1 MVFMGCEKGSFS
13 VTATAGGKQE
23 KTAAD
28 STALISTEDQEG
40 TTAERQMNAEGENAE
55 SCVSIGDKGGALAEA
70 KRNRDIAEQKRAGAI
85 SLKRSRGET
94 LEFIEITGTET
105 VDIYVGPEKKLFR
118 IHRGIL
124 CDKVPYFQKM
134 FSSGFIEGLEGKVFF
149 PEDSPQSF
157 DIFYGWV
164 YLGTLPTF
172 KFVVEGGKSG
182 FNWNPIFLYILA
194 DKLCLVELMDQSFD
208 IYFEALA
215 KADGMPRVEW
225 VEKVYELTPM
235 GSPLRKFMCHTMY
248 YVFSNF
254 RSERSNASWSTDEV
268 AMVMKSH
275 PDFAMDFLN
284 LLRSNPVGVAAKDP
298 YQLPKCDF
306 HCHGK
311 DEPCT
316 QMPKILPADYKA
328 TSA

>member
-1 MVFMGCEKGSFS
+1 M
-13 VTATAGGKQE
+13 
-23 KTAAD
+23 
-28 STALISTEDQEG
+28 I
-40 TTAERQMNAEGENAE
+40 AEGENAE
-55 SCVSIGDKGGALAEA
+55 SCVSIGDERGALAEA
-70 KRNRDIAEQKRAGAI
+70 KRNRDIAEQKRADAV

-94 LEFIEITGTET
+94 PDFIEITGTET

-134 FSSGFIEGLEGKVFF
+134 FSSGFVEALEGKVFF

-157 DIFYGWV
+157 DLFYGWV

-172 KFVVEGGKSG
+172 NCVDGGGESG
-182 FNWNPIFLYILA
+182 FNWNPLLLYFLA
-194 DKLCLVELMDQSFD
+194 DKLCLVELMDKSSD
-208 IYFEALA
+208 IYFEGLA
-215 KADGMPRVEW
+215 KSGRIPKTEW

-235 GSPLRKFMCHTMY
+235 GSPLRKFMCHSMY
-248 YVFSNF
+248 YVFSTL
-254 RSERSNASWSTDEV
+254 RSERIEATWTTDGV

-275 PDFAMDFLN
+275 PDFAIDFLN
-284 LLRSNPVGVAAKDP
+284 LLRSNPVGIAAKDP
-298 YQLPKCDF
+298 TKLPKCDF

-316 QMPKILPADYKA
+316 QKPKILP
-328 TSA
+328 